1 MSPKYEKPLIV
12 PFNYEDEE
20 TGFGISCSPG
30 AQVTSKCQSGT
41 VAGRFCKVG
50 STAVGN
56 CNQGS
61 GPNAS

>member
-30 AQVTSKCQSGT
+30 ADVTSKCTGGT
-41 VAGRFCKVG
+41 AAGKICSVG
-50 STAVGN
+50 SAAGGH
-56 CNQGS
+56 CPQGS
-61 GPNAS
+61 GPDAS

>member
-30 AQVTSKCQSGT
+30 GQVTSKCQVGT
-41 VAGRFCKVG
+41 VAGKICNSG
-50 STAVGN
+50 STAGGQ
-56 CNQGS
+56 CPQGS
-61 GPNAS
+61 GPQAS